1 MTLKIIFA
9 PSKFDSSDKMA
20 NNDQIILLKRISQD
34 EILHL
39 SLPVIQ
45 RDFLAGNPGK
55 RSTSASYQC
64 IIS

>member
-1 MTLKIIFA
+1 MTSCDKWDHIIDKNMTLKIIFA

-20 NNDQIILLKRISQD
+20 NNDQMISLKRISQD

-45 RDFLAGNPGK
+45 RDF
-55 RSTSASYQC
+55 
-64 IIS
+64 